1 MQTTAADREQFR
13 KGIRSFL
20 EQRSAEAEVRRLI
33 EDPLG
38 YDPSVWAQLSD
49 QLGLPGVLIAEADGG
64 QGLSYVELA
73 LALEE
78 SGRTLLSAPLLSS
91 SALATAALLIVEA
104 PDTGDVL
111 GKLASGS
118 LIATV
123 AIDDVAGAP
132 VQAAEHAAGEAGGW
146 QLTGAKTRVL
156 DGQLAGLFLVTASHG
171 SGTGL
176 FAVSADA
183 TGLTRTEL
191 KVLDLTRR
199 QSRLDFDGT
208 PARLIAADFGAGL
221 RRFESIAAI
230 LVSAEILG
238 AAARAL
244 EIAVEYAQT
253 REQFGAK
260 IGSFQAIKHLLADQ
274 LASVEQ
280 MRAAVTS
287 GVRTASSDTATDADL
302 TEVASVVKA
311 YCSEFGPVVVESLI
325 QVLGGIGYTW
335 EHPAHLYLRRVR
347 TLGVLYG
354 DAAQHRRQL
363 AVLFGLISA

>member
-20 EQRSAEAEVRRLI
+20 EQRSSEAEVRRLI

-49 QLGLPGVLIAEADGG
+49 QLGLPGVLISDADGG

-73 LALEE
+73 VALEE
-78 SGRTLLSAPLLSS
+78 AGRTLSSAPLLSS
-91 SALATAALLIVEA
+91 SALATTALLLAGGSDQSELL
-104 PDTGDVL
+104 TS
-111 GKLASGS
+111 LASGS

-123 AIDDVAGAP
+123 ALDDVVGSA
-132 VQAAEHAAGEAGGW
+132 VQAAETGSGW

-156 DGQLAGLFLVTASHG
+156 DGQAATQFLVTAAHG
-171 SGTGL
+171 VGVGL
-176 FAVSADA
+176 FAVAADA
-183 TGLTRTEL
+183 ASLSRTEL

-199 QSRLDFDGT
+199 QSRLDFAAT
-208 PARLIAADFGAGL
+208 PARLVAADYTAAL
-221 RRFESIAAI
+221 TRFEAIAAI
-230 LVSAEILG
+230 LVSAEMLG
-238 AAARAL
+238 VAARSL
-244 EIAVEYAQT
+244 EIAVEYALT
-253 REQFGAK
+253 REQFGSK

-287 GVRTASSDTATDADL
+287 GVRTASSDTATEQDL
-302 TEVASVVKA
+302 AEVASVVKA
-311 YCSEFGPVVVESLI
+311 FSSEFGPRVVESLI

-335 EHPAHLYLRRVR
+335 EHPAHLYLRRAR
-347 TLGVLYG
+347 TLGVLFG
-354 DAAQHRRQL
+354 DAAQHRRRL
-363 AVLFGLISA
+363 AVQFGLISA